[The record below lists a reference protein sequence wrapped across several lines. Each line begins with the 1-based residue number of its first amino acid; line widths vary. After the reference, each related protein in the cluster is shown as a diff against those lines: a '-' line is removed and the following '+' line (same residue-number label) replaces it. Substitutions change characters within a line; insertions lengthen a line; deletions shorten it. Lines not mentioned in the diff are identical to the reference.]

1 MLASSMASAAT
12 RVLRLG
18 AIGIGT
24 GVLVAA
30 VVGGIGSRIVMR
42 LLFLGNEST
51 KGSITENGTEV
62 GVITL
67 GGTAS
72 LVFFIALFLG
82 VPGGLMYVVARRWLS
97 ESWFVRG
104 LLYGALLLL
113 LFGGGAIDSDNIDFR
128 IFGPVGLGIAL
139 FGLLPFLFGLLLA
152 YLVDR
157 WDPYVPALFRRQW
170 VTVGGYAALVALAVF
185 GAVDFAGT
193 VDELL

>member
-1 MLASSMASAAT
+1 MTAAVT
-12 RVLRLG
+12 RALRLG
-18 AIGIGT
+18 AVGIGT
-24 GVLVAA
+24 GILVAA
-30 VVGGIGSRIVMR
+30 LVGGIGSRIVMR
-42 LLFLGNEST
+42 LLFLGNEAT
-51 KGSITENGTEV
+51 KGSITENGNEV
-62 GVITL
+62 GVITF

-82 VPGGLMYVVARRWLS
+82 VPGGLMYVVARRWLT

-104 LLYGALLLL
+104 LLFGALLLL

-128 IFGPVGLGIAL
+128 IFGPAWLGIAL
-139 FGLLPFLFGLLLA
+139 FGLLPFLFGLALA

-170 VTVGGYAALVALAVF
+170 VTIGGYAALIALAVF
-185 GAVDFAGT
+185 GALDFAGT